1 MTREVRLREEA
12 DEDLNEAAAWYEAQ
26 RSGLGA
32 EFLDSV
38 LAGFRSIA
46 ATPLRYALIRGRIRR
61 ALIARFP
68 FGIYFIVERSHI
80 VVLAVMHGTRHPRR
94 WQRRR

>member
-1 MTREVRLREEA
+1 MTREVRLRDEA
-12 DEDLNEAAAWYEAQ
+12 DEDLNEAATWYEAQ

-38 LAGFRSIA
+38 LDGFRAIA
-46 ATPLRYALIRGRIRR
+46 ATPLHYPLIRGRVRR

>member
-1 MTREVRLREEA
+1 MTRDVRLREEA
-12 DEDLNEAAAWYEAQ
+12 DADLNEAATWYEKQ
-26 RSGLGA
+26 HLGLGH

-38 LAGFRSIA
+38 LDGFKSIS
-46 ATPLRYALIRGRIRR
+46 ATPLRYPLIRGRIRR
-61 ALIARFP
+61 ALISRFP
-68 FGIYFIVERSHI
+68 FGIYFTMEKSHI